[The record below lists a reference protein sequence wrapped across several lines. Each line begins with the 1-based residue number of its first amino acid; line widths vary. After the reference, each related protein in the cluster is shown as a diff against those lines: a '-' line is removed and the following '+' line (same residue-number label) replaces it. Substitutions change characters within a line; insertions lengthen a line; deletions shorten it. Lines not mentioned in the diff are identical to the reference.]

1 MNHPPTLT
9 RRLFVAAALGA
20 GTALVAACGGPSV
33 PPIDRDDR
41 SADPPSSVTP
51 SVTASHSAAPV
62 PTVTRL
68 PADGRVLPRGW
79 RLCVNTLDGFSV
91 GYPGGWHTT
100 EIRPQEACRQFHPT
114 VFTIPP
120 ESEYP
125 LTALNVGRVE
135 GLPGRAD
142 TIHERVLLW
151 EETTVS
157 GRRAVRSEI
166 ESTGE
171 GLHPVG
177 TRWYGYTFRIGH
189 DLVRVFAAAEPG
201 ATRYSDWKIV
211 VDQAARTLRR
221 T

>member
-9 RRLFVAAALGA
+9 RRLFVAAAVGT

-33 PPIDRDDR
+33 TSIDRDDR
-41 SADPPSSVTP
+41 RAGPPPSVTP
-51 SVTASHSAAPV
+51 SATSSRSAAPTA
-62 PTVTRL
+62 TVTRL
-68 PADGRVLPRGW
+68 PVDNAVLPQGW
-79 RLCVNTLDGFSV
+79 QRCVNTLDGFSV

-100 EIRPQEACRQFHPT
+100 EIRPREACRQFHPT
-114 VFTIPP
+114 VFTIPR

-135 GLPGRAD
+135 ALPGRAD

-157 GRRAVRSEI
+157 GGRAVRTET

-171 GLHPVG
+171 GQHPVG
-177 TRWYGYTFRIGH
+177 TRWYGYTFRIGD

-201 ATRYSDWKIV
+201 ASRYSDWKVV
-211 VDQAARTLRR
+211 VDQAARTLRPA
-221 T
+221 